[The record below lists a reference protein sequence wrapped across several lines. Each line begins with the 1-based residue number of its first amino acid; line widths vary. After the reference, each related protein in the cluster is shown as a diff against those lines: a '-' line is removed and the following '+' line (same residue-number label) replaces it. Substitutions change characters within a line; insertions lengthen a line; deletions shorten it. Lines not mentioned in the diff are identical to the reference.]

1 MQDHLVHEK
10 GEKYNRRGKYGYA
23 IVVVVFQL
31 IFWMVA
37 FYEFMRPAEAYLK
50 RGLRSWLHII
60 QSIAMKALIT
70 RFDALK

>member
-50 RGLRSWLHII
+50 RGLRS
-60 QSIAMKALIT
+60 
-70 RFDALK
+70 